1 MTDTFTPV
9 AEAARSVVGKLAKQK
24 EQRIKVGALG
34 PGVYFNLDE
43 TIYHQDRAVGSTD
56 IRRILRS
63 APDFWWH
70 SALNPLRPTVDT
82 ATTFQIFGRAVHTCI
97 LEGVTAFTAKYA
109 PTSFSGAT
117 KAGKDERAKIA
128 DEGKTPLKLDEYDR
142 IVVAEAMIRAN
153 PHLADAFSN
162 GRSEVSVFW
171 EADGVPMKCRYDF
184 LKLRAITDLKSIR
197 NSMEIDFVECCRRR
211 FADGRYDIQA
221 EHYREGRMQMR
232 GLVQAGKVHGPHDPK
247 WLERVANNPEFAFVF
262 VFWQA
267 EDAPITWSCSLSPGN
282 PILDTGRRDIE
293 YALSRYREFMN
304 KFGPDTAWVLAD
316 PVSEIDINELPA
328 WWARS
333 VA

>member
-1 MTDTFTPV
+1 MTDTFQSIG
-9 AEAARSVVGKLAKQK
+9 EAAKGVVDKLAKQK
-24 EQRIKVGALG
+24 EARLKIGALD
-34 PGVYFNLDE
+34 PGIYFNLPDDH
-43 TIYHQDRAVGSTD
+43 YHADRALGSTD
-56 IRRILRS
+56 IRRVLRS

-70 SALNPLRPTVDT
+70 SALNPLRPADNPTP
-82 ATTFQIFGRAVHTCI
+82 QQLFGKAVHLCI
-97 LEGVTAFTAKYA
+97 LEGVTAFTANYA

-117 KAGKDERAKIA
+117 TAGKDERKKIA
-128 DEGKTPLKLDEYDR
+128 AEGKTPLKRDEYDR

-153 PHLADAFSN
+153 PNLADAFSN

-171 EADGVPMKCRYDF
+171 EADGVPMKCRFDF
-184 LKLRAITDLKSIR
+184 LKPRSIVDLKSIR
-197 NSMEIDFVECCRRR
+197 NSMGIDFVECCRRR

-232 GLVQAGKVHGPHDPK
+232 GLLQAGKVHGPHDPK
-247 WLERVANNPEFAFVF
+247 WLERVAGNPEFAFVF

-282 PILDTGRRDIE
+282 PILETGRRDIE
-293 YALSRYREFMN
+293 YALKRYREFMQ

-316 PVSEIDINELPA
+316 PVTEIDINELPA
-328 WWARS
+328 WWARA